1 MIKYYWQLRDV
12 SNNNTNNNTRKK
24 IDLVTKCCRSFI
36 NNLLKDL
43 SNKNPENANIIYE
56 YIIAEQIEFNIKD
69 TTKIGKIKALVSL
82 ILSLE
87 KKVY

>member
-1 MIKYYWQLRDV
+1 MLVTTTAAITILE
-12 SNNNTNNNTRKK
+12 KK
-24 IDLVTKCCRSFI
+24 IDSVTKCCRSFI

-43 SNKNPENANIIYE
+43 SNKNPENANIICE
-56 YIIAEQIEFNIKD
+56 YIIAEQIGFNIKD
-69 TTKIGKIKALVSL
+69 STKIGKIKALVSL